1 MILGPVSLIDC
12 LVFCILLAPQL
23 IWHVGF
29 FRTTFVVLPMLPFLR
44 ENTPTPAGGPR
55 RAMTM
60 ILTKI
65 SPRTVLEL
73 PYRFFRDRYWAAPD
87 APPSF
92 VKRSSIFEDVV
103 IRCVRYAFKN
113 LPANIGRVFFSKKVA
128 LPFLRWRALR
138 HGFLKW
144 PVYWREQTI
153 GKGARATKG
162 VWIMHDPEAA
172 PDFVVYYVHGGGF
185 ALGSC
190 YFYLE
195 FLMAWHHLLVDA
207 GHKNP
212 AIFALD
218 YTLVPDD
225 IYPTQMLQTMDGYE
239 HALDAVTDA
248 SKICVAGDS
257 AGGTLV
263 LSLLQEL
270 GRRRA
275 NQKTRGTKTVINGG
289 LSEFSAPELDTPLA
303 AVLISPWVTL
313 MSYRHFPSQV
323 DFLDRRTLWK
333 YAHEYA
339 GGAMLNQAP
348 ASPGSCTDKA
358 LWLSASPQRGY
369 FVVYGSEEVF
379 APDAEDFLK
388 LQAQLGIEVDAVRFD
403 GGIHAWPVVSLF
415 LSSTADKRLEGL
427 RSIVSQISK
436 RVRQPRRFDKENGIV
451 TTLRLDQ
458 VNSHRY
464 GQIG

>member
-12 LVFCILLAPQL
+12 LAFCIFLTPQL

-29 FRTTFVVLPMLPFLR
+29 FRTTFAVLPMLPFLL
-44 ENTPTPAGGPR
+44 
-55 RAMTM
+55 
-60 ILTKI
+60 I
-65 SPRTVLEL
+65 EL
-73 PYRFFRDRYWAAPD
+73 PYRFIRDRYWASSAD
-87 APPSF
+87 SPSF
-92 VKRSSIFEDVV
+92 VQRSTVFEDVV
-103 IRCVRYAFKN
+103 VRYVRYAFKN
-113 LPANIGRVFFSKKVA
+113 LAASIGKTFFSRNGPKA
-128 LPFLRWRALR
+128 
-138 HGFLKW
+138 
-144 PVYWREQTI
+144 I
-153 GKGARATKG
+153 KG
-162 VWIMHDPEAA
+162 VWIMHDPKQA

-195 FLMAWHHLLVDA
+195 FLMAWHHLLVDD
-207 GHKNP
+207 GFRNP

-225 IYPTQMLQTMDGYE
+225 IYPTQLLQTLEGYS
-239 HALDAVTDA
+239 HALSMVKDP
-248 SKICVAGDS
+248 SKLCVAGDS

-270 GRRRA
+270 GARA
-275 NQKTRGTKTVINGG
+275 TGNRSKGAKLGVNGG
-289 LSEFSAPELDTPLA
+289 LPESSLPAPLV

-313 MSYRHFPSQV
+313 MSYRHYPSNV

-339 GGAMLNQAP
+339 GRAMLNQAP
-348 ASPGSCTDKA
+348 ASPGSCNDEE
-358 LWLSASPQRGY
+358 LWLRASPQRGY

-379 APDAEDFLK
+379 APDAEDFLE
-388 LQAQLGIEVDAVRFD
+388 LQARLGIEVDGLRFD

-415 LSSTADKRLEGL
+415 LSSTADRRLEGL

-436 RVRQPRRFDKENGIV
+436 RVRQPQANNEKNGV
-451 TTLRLDQ
+451 VRTLRLDQ
-458 VNSHRY
+458 VDSHR
-464 GQIG
+464 QAR